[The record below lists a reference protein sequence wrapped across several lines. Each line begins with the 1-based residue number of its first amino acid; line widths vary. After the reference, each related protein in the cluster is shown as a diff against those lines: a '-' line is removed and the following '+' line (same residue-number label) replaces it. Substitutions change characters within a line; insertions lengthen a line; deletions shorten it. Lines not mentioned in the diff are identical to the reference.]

1 MTFAH
6 RRNQLM
12 THFSERIPIIKRH
25 IFVYIQP
32 VTDHT
37 VLSLLTNN
45 SGILNSEVLAIY
57 YHFWNRLEPVMLG
70 NVTVNAFQDEQV
82 V

>member
-1 MTFAH
+1 MTFTQ

-12 THFSERIPIIKRH
+12 THFSESIPVITRH
-25 IFVYIQP
+25 ISVYIQP

-45 SGILNSEVLAIY
+45 SGILNSEVLAISWLFTITFGISWNQLY
-57 YHFWNRLEPVMLG
+57 YEMWL
-70 NVTVNAFQDEQV
+70 
-82 V
+82 